1 MNKLLL
7 ALCLLPTMLCAT
19 LDEVKLVRNLQDR
32 IDNGCYNVTHHFC
45 DDDAFEHAYQIGY
58 FTALS
63 SFLCAVENGEFDV
76 KRD

>member
-7 ALCLLPTMLCAT
+7 VLCLLPTALCAT
-19 LDEVKLVRNLQDR
+19 LDEAKLIQSLQDR
-32 IDNGCYNVTHHFC
+32 IDQGCYNVTHHFC
-45 DDDAFEHAYQIGY
+45 DDDAFEKAYQIGY

-63 SFLCAVENGEFDV
+63 SFLNAVEKGEFDV